1 MLNVLWCI
9 LLLLLLLIIRIH
21 ELTGHRLWNREC
33 RKSSIKPQGS
43 WFIPSP
49 FKCGGRGEGLI
60 ETGGLF
66 EGGGLFNL
74 EKVLV
79 TLLHKELEYKAEK
92 HKYKKV
98 GGHAA
103 EDHNQIRTSIR

>member
-9 LLLLLLLIIRIH
+9 LLLLLLIIIRIH
-21 ELTGHRLWNREC
+21 ELTGHRLWNREY
-33 RKSSIKPQGS
+33 RESSIKPQGN
-43 WFIPSP
+43 WFISSP
-49 FKCGGRGEGLI
+49 FKSGGGGLI

-74 EKVLV
+74 EKILV
-79 TLLHKELEYKAEK
+79 TLLHKEIEYKAEK